1 MARIAVA
8 YNDDAERKTHLNEV
22 ERLGEIEVIETAHEI
37 ASILGATLVAVTDV
51 RAALETLRAFDVV
64 VDLCEGVAGNPRF
77 EMHFALAL
85 EMLGIAHTSCD
96 PIAVGV
102 CTDKV
107 LVKRLLDAA
116 GLPTPRWFVRHPE
129 RQRGIRAGGARN
141 IVPPAHADPSLTLGM
156 TSAFIVKPS
165 LEDAGIGIDASSV
178 VRSTT
183 ELEARVR
190 HVVETY
196 SQPAL
201 VEEFIDGR
209 ELNQSL
215 FLGRALPPGEVVFS
229 DDLAPHERVVGWKAK
244 WASGSREDLGTVNR
258 TPADVNDETK
268 AQLADL
274 CTRTATL
281 LGIDMYARF
290 DLRQSSDGSLYI
302 VDINCNPDLGKGSG
316 FRKALDAAGV
326 SFPDFLNALIMSA
339 STRRPA

>member
-8 YNDDAERKTHLNEV
+8 YNDDADRKTHLNEV

-37 ASILGATLVAVTDV
+37 ASIVGAELVAVTDV

-96 PIAVGV
+96 PIAVGT
-102 CTDKV
+102 CTDKA
-107 LVKRLLDAA
+107 LVKRLLRTG
-116 GLPTPRWFVRHPE
+116 GLPVPRTPDE
-129 RQRGIRAGGARN
+129 GGN
-141 IVPPAHADPSLTLGM
+141 FP
-156 TSAFIVKPS
+156 FIVKPS

-178 VRSTT
+178 VNTRD

-190 HVVETY
+190 HVAETY
-196 SQPAL
+196 AQPAL

-215 FLGRALPPGEVVFS
+215 FLGRALPPGEVVFAS
-229 DDLAPHERVVGWKAK
+229 DLAPHERVVGWKAK
-244 WASGSREDLGTVNR
+244 WSTGSREDLGTINR
-258 TPADVNDETK
+258 TPADIDDATK
-268 AQLADL
+268 AQLAGL
-274 CTRTATL
+274 CTRAAKL

-290 DLRQSSDGSLYI
+290 DLRQSEDGSLYI
-302 VDINCNPDLGKGSG
+302 VDINCNPDLGNGSG

-339 STRRPA
+339 STRRHA

>member
-37 ASILGATLVAVTDV
+37 ASILGATLVAVKDV
-51 RAALETLRAFDVV
+51 RAALETLRGFDVV

-85 EMLGIAHTSCD
+85 EMLGVAHTSCD
-96 PIAVGV
+96 PIALGA
-102 CTDKV
+102 CTDKA
-107 LVKRLLDAA
+107 LVKRLLRTA
-116 GLPTPRWFVRHPE
+116 GLPVPRTRDD
-129 RQRGIRAGGARN
+129 GGRF
-141 IVPPAHADPSLTLGM
+141 P
-156 TSAFIVKPS
+156 FIVKPS
-165 LEDAGIGIDASSV
+165 LEDAGIGIDTSSV
-178 VRSTT
+178 VHTN
-183 ELEARVR
+183 EQLEARVR
-190 HVVETY
+190 HVIDTY

-229 DDLAPHERVVGWKAK
+229 SDLAPHERVVGWKAK

-258 TPADVNDETK
+258 TPADIDDETK
-268 AQLADL
+268 ARLADL
-274 CTRTATL
+274 CTRAATL

-290 DLRQSSDGSLYI
+290 DLRQASDGSLYI

-339 STRRPA
+339 STRRHA

>member
-22 ERLGEIEVIETAHEI
+22 EQLGEIEVIETAHEI
-37 ASILGATLVAVTDV
+37 ASILDATLVAVKDV
-51 RAALETLRAFDVV
+51 RAALETLREFDVV

-96 PIAVGV
+96 PIAVGA
-102 CTDKV
+102 CTDKA
-107 LVKRLLDAA
+107 LVKRLLRTA
-116 GLPTPRWFVRHPE
+116 GLPVPRTPE
-129 RQRGIRAGGARN
+129 DGGRF
-141 IVPPAHADPSLTLGM
+141 P
-156 TSAFIVKPS
+156 FIVKPS

-178 VRSTT
+178 VRSST

-190 HVVETY
+190 HVIETY

-215 FLGRALPPGEVVFS
+215 FLQRALPPGEVVFS

-258 TPADVNDETK
+258 TPADLNDETK
-268 AQLADL
+268 ARLANL
-274 CTRTATL
+274 CTRAATL

-290 DLRQSSDGSLYI
+290 DLRQSSDGALYI

-339 STRRPA
+339 STRRRA